1 MKLSDLREWLS
12 AAKSTVHSGNDSEK
26 NNSIDDIDSTDS
38 NNSIIVPPFEPTK
51 RLRENDYTILD
62 MLHSAGHENVSFC
75 ITDPHLPDN
84 PVIYISEG
92 FVRLTGYEYDEV
104 VGKNCRF
111 LQGPETEEQDRKR
124 IFDAVKT
131 EKECS
136 VNLLNYKKDGTK
148 FVNEVSDAYNVV
160 SIACMC
166 NVQRW
171 KATGFASDIILYS
184 VACCGSSLTPIL
196 DAIKFS
202 FSSLN

>member
-148 FVNEVSDAYNVV
+148 FVNEPLAPTAADAALLFIASGIDHSEVV
-160 SIACMC
+160 VAAFGLSLVYI
-166 NVQRW
+166 
-171 KATGFASDIILYS
+171 FAGGSFG
-184 VACCGSSLTPIL
+184 VAV
-196 DAIKFS
+196 
-202 FSSLN
+202 

>member
-1 MKLSDLREWLS
+1 MATPTLSSPLP
-12 AAKSTVHSGNDSEK
+12 GSEDYVNIYESDK
-26 NNSIDDIDSTDS
+26 S
-38 NNSIIVPPFEPTK
+38 NNSLLVQPFEPTR

-75 ITDPHLPDN
+75 ITDPHIPDN

-104 VGKNCRF
+104 VGRNCRF
-111 LQGPETEEQDRKR
+111 LQGPDTDEKDRRR

-148 FVNEVSDAYNVV
+148 FVNEVSHFYARQLKT
-160 SIACMC
+160 IM
-166 NVQRW
+166 Q
-171 KATGFASDIILYS
+171 TG
-184 VACCGSSLTPIL
+184 LTRGWIV
-196 DAIKFS
+196 FT
-202 FSSLN
+202 